1 MPKFLYLKEFLE
13 LKPRS
18 VIDGL
23 LFTSE
28 GCNRAKSIL
37 TGKNGKRSEIANAQ
51 IQSVMALPTK
61 GNNNPYKIHDFYERL
76 IAHINTLDTMGKLKE
91 INGYVR
97 FTLDKL
103 FRIRADLMRKDDN

>member
-1 MPKFLYLKEFLE
+1 
-13 LKPRS
+13 
-18 VIDGL
+18 
-23 LFTSE
+23 
-28 GCNRAKSIL
+28 
-37 TGKNGKRSEIANAQ
+37 
-51 IQSVMALPTK
+51 MALPTK

-103 FRIRADLMRKDDN
+103 FRIRADLMRKDDNWQNWGFNQLLKQYINGLKPYWKIWKLRETIQGTTSKAAYYADPSKHENKRMRL

>member
-1 MPKFLYLKEFLE
+1 M
-13 LKPRS
+13 
-18 VIDGL
+18 IDGL

-51 IQSVMALPTK
+51 IQNVMALPTK
-61 GNNNPYKIHDFYERL
+61 SNNNSYKIHDFYERL
-76 IAHINTLDTMGKLKE
+76 IVHINTLDTMDKLKE

-103 FRIRADLMRKDDN
+103 FGIRADLIRTDDN